1 MQKPVIIDG
10 LISTAAA
17 LIAQS
22 LCPRVTE
29 WLLAS
34 HRSTEPLH
42 FRMLEK
48 LGLVPYLDL
57 QMRLGEGTGAA
68 LVFPL
73 IDSAT
78 AVLRNMAT
86 LDEVLT

>member
-1 MQKPVIIDG
+1 MTD
-10 LISTAAA
+10 
-17 LIAQS
+17 
-22 LCPRVTE
+22 

-42 FRMLEK
+42 IRLLEK

-68 LVFPL
+68 LMLPL

-86 LDEVLT
+86 LDEVVP